1 MSGFAGLLAS
11 YKLSV
16 APAEPVL
23 RVSFA
28 LDNPSCWPGS
38 GTTIT
43 DLSGYGNN
51 GTLVNSP
58 TTASTTI
65 TTANNAG
72 VPRYI
77 SVPYN
82 LPYNKWSIR
91 IIAQPSSTQT
101 YWATLFGNE
110 TYYTTRGFLSYLYS
124 STGISYGAVGGGNT
138 YVATVAGVKRQFDF
152 TYDGSRFRLYFNGVN
167 VSTSTTF
174 SAFTASSNNLYFGAR
189 HTNAG
194 TGATDGS
201 NTTFYLMQIW
211 DGTLAGADILTAYN
225 NNKTTYGI

>member
-1 MSGFAGLLAS
+1 MSGFAGLMAS
-11 YKLSV
+11 YKLSI
-16 APAEPVL
+16 APAAPVL

-28 LDNPSCWPGS
+28 LDNPACWPGS

-43 DLSGYGNN
+43 DLSGYSNN

-72 VPRYI
+72 APRYI
-77 SVPYN
+77 SVPFN

-110 TYYTTRGFLSYLYS
+110 TYNASQGFLAYLYS
-124 STGISYGAVGGGNT
+124 STGMAYGAVAGGTN
-138 YVATVAGVKRQFDF
+138 YVATIAGVKRQFDF
-152 TYDGSRFRLYFNGVN
+152 TYDGSKFRLYFNGSN
-167 VSTSTTF
+167 VSTSGAYGTI
-174 SAFTASSNNLYFGAR
+174 TASTNNLYFGAR

-201 NTTFYLMQIW
+201 NTTFYLMQVW
-211 DGTLAGADILTAYN
+211 DGTLAAADILTAYN
-225 NNKTTYGI
+225 NNKTPYGI